1 MEVKD
6 YLIVYGHNTVR
17 GGSCYK
23 ESIINC
29 NDLVKFSEVIKT
41 IINNQNTNNWSSGIY
56 IEIENERYVTH
67 DRLNEMYPEIS
78 SDILHEFNK
87 YLPDGITKIESIKVF
102 LPPQFRLSLED
113 IA

>member
-1 MEVKD
+1 MEIKD

-56 IEIENERYVTH
+56 IEIENNKYVTH

-102 LPPQFRLSLED
+102 SGEK
-113 IA
+113 IKII

>member
-41 IINNQNTNNWSSGIY
+41 IINNQSNNNWSS
-56 IEIENERYVTH
+56 
-67 DRLNEMYPEIS
+67 
-78 SDILHEFNK
+78 
-87 YLPDGITKIESIKVF
+87 
-102 LPPQFRLSLED
+102 
-113 IA
+113 

>member
-29 NDLVKFSEVIKT
+29 NDLVKFSEIIKT
-41 IINNQNTNNWSSGIY
+41 IIN
-56 IEIENERYVTH
+56 
-67 DRLNEMYPEIS
+67 
-78 SDILHEFNK
+78 
-87 YLPDGITKIESIKVF
+87 TKTIIKAIHF
-102 LPPQFRLSLED
+102 KNLTILSLFLKYYSTY
-113 IA
+113 